1 MEEETI
7 ILLAQEM
14 ARQQQ
19 PILTK
24 LSSIN
29 DTLEKLPFKTN
40 QSMTPTIDLTRT
52 RVDEP
57 LNAKYSGRTYL
68 WLTIERVDSPFTYR
82 LGQLGDTKSEPF
94 TAAVGAGIF
103 LHEFTEVYITNAA
116 ALGIGVMLLGWRE

>member
-40 QSMTPTIDLTRT
+40 RSLTVTINLPRA
-52 RVDEP
+52 RIDEP

-68 WLTIERVDSPFTYR
+68 WLTIERVDNAFTYQ

-94 TAAVGAGIF
+94 TAAVGASLF

-116 ALGIGVMLLGWRE
+116 ALGIGVILLGWRE